1 MALGGNP
8 IFNGKSFRGA
18 TQAPPVPQAPY
29 GQAPYGQQ
37 YGQPFGQQGYGQQ
50 PYGQAPYG
58 QQGYG
63 QQPMTDEQLRQMYN
77 QPAAGPADTG
87 RMTFDDVIVKT
98 AACLGV
104 VVAGA
109 AVTMFVSMG
118 LASLLMIVGALGG
131 FVLALVN
138 TFKKQPSPALIL
150 AYAGLEGLFLGGL
163 TRILDAQFPG
173 VGLQAV
179 IGTLSVFAVTLVL
192 FKSGKVRATPK
203 AMRFF
208 MIALIG
214 YAVFALVNMVMMMTG
229 MTQEPFGLRTQVEI
243 FGIPLGVFIGLLAIG
258 LAAFSLIMDF
268 TSIEAGVRS
277 GAPQRFSWTAAFGLT
292 VTLVWLYVEI
302 IRLLA
307 ILRGDD

>member
-8 IFNGKSFRGA
+8 VFNGKNFRGA
-18 TQAPPVPQAPY
+18 TQAPPAPQAYGQGPYGQNAY
-29 GQAPYGQQ
+29 GQAPHGQAQ
-37 YGQPFGQQGYGQQ
+37 YGQTQAGWNPAQQG
-50 PYGQAPYG
+50 
-58 QQGYG
+58 
-63 QQPMTDEQLRQMYN
+63 MTQDQLQDMYN
-77 QPAAGPADTG
+77 RPAAGPADTG
-87 RMTFDDVIVKT
+87 RMTYDDVIMKT
-98 AACLGV
+98 AACLGA

-109 AVTMFVSMG
+109 AVTLVVAEG
-118 LASLLMIVGALGG
+118 LAYMLMIVGALGG

-163 TRILDAQFPG
+163 TRILDNMYPG

-192 FKSGKVRATPK
+192 FKNGKVRATPK

-208 MIALIG
+208 MIATIG
-214 YAVFALVNMVMMMTG
+214 YAVFALINMVMMWTG
-229 MTQEPFGLRTQVEI
+229 AVDSPFGLRTSVEI
-243 FGIPLGVFIGLLAIG
+243 FGIPLGVFIGVLAIG
-258 LAAFSLIMDF
+258 LAAFALIMDF

-307 ILRGDD
+307 ILRGDE

>member
-8 IFNGKSFRGA
+8 VFNGKNFRGA
-18 TQAPPVPQAPY
+18 TQAPPAPQAYGQGPY
-29 GQAPYGQQ
+29 GQNAYGQNQHGQAQ
-37 YGQPFGQQGYGQQ
+37 YGQTQTGWNPAQQG
-50 PYGQAPYG
+50 
-58 QQGYG
+58 
-63 QQPMTDEQLRQMYN
+63 MTQDQLQDMYN
-77 QPAAGPADTG
+77 RPAAGPADTG
-87 RMTFDDVIVKT
+87 RMTYDDVIMKT
-98 AACLGV
+98 AACLGA

-109 AVTMFVSMG
+109 AVTLVVAEG
-118 LASLLMIVGALGG
+118 LAYMLMIVGALGG

-150 AYAGLEGLFLGGL
+150 AYAALEGLFLGGL
-163 TRILDAQFPG
+163 TRILDGIYPG

-179 IGTLSVFAVTLVL
+179 IGTLSVFAVTLLL
-192 FKSGKVRATPK
+192 FKNGKVRATPK

-208 MIALIG
+208 MIATIG
-214 YAVFALVNMVMMMTG
+214 YAVFALINMAMVWTG
-229 MTQEPFGLRTQVEI
+229 AVDSPFGLRTEIEI
-243 FGIPLGVFIGLLAIG
+243 FGIPLGVFIGVLAIG
-258 LAAFSLIMDF
+258 LAAFALIMDF

-307 ILRGDD
+307 ILRGDE

>member
-8 IFNGKSFRGA
+8 VFNGKNFRGA
-18 TQAPPVPQAPY
+18 IQAPPAPQAYGQGPY
-29 GQAPYGQQ
+29 GQNTRGQGQ
-37 YGQPFGQQGYGQQ
+37 YGQAQTGWNPAQQG
-50 PYGQAPYG
+50 
-58 QQGYG
+58 
-63 QQPMTDEQLRQMYN
+63 MTQDQLQDMYN
-77 QPAAGPADTG
+77 RPAAGPADTG
-87 RMTFDDVIVKT
+87 RMTYDDVIMKT
-98 AACLGV
+98 AACLGA

-109 AVTMFVSMG
+109 AVTLVVAES
-118 LASLLMIVGALGG
+118 LAYMLMIVGALGG

-150 AYAGLEGLFLGGL
+150 AYAALEGLFLGGL
-163 TRILDAQFPG
+163 TRILDGIYPG

-192 FKSGKVRATPK
+192 FKNGKVRATPK

-208 MIALIG
+208 MIATIG
-214 YAVFALVNMVMMMTG
+214 YAVFALINMVMMWTG
-229 MTQEPFGLRTQVEI
+229 AVDSPFGLRTSVEI
-243 FGIPLGVFIGLLAIG
+243 FGIPLGVFIGVLAIG
-258 LAAFSLIMDF
+258 LAAFALIMDF

-307 ILRGDD
+307 ILRGDE